1 MARVKDN
8 VLVKG
13 FSGKLDQVVFKTYSY
28 GTVVTRYPDMSKVK
42 QSKAQKKLNN
52 IFKEAVSYAQD
63 VLVDAT
69 RRKAYEKKLKP
80 GKTVYHTTLAD
91 FLKNKGKT

>member
-1 MARVKDN
+1 MARIKDN

-42 QSKAQKKLNN
+42 LSKAQKKSNHS
-52 IFKEAVSYAQD
+52 FKEAVSYAQE
-63 VLVDAT
+63 VLADPA
-69 RRKAYEKKLKP
+69 RRKVYEKKLKP
-80 GKTVYHTTLAD
+80 GKTVYHAALAD
-91 FLKNKGKT
+91 FLKNKTKA